1 MINFAFICFQCSLC
15 ENSFCQQA
23 NLERHV
29 KRHQQKYLQN
39 AEGNSERNNIVGG
52 SPGSASIVSQNEGML
67 HEPFSEE
74 DDDDEIVDLET
85 VSTD

>member
-1 MINFAFICFQCSLC
+1 MIKLAFIYFQCSLC

-39 AEGNSERNNIVGG
+39 VEGTNARDTAGG
-52 SPGSASIVSQNEGML
+52 SPGSASILSQNESML
-67 HEPFSEE
+67 RETFSEE
-74 DDDDEIVDLET
+74 DEDDEIVDLET
-85 VSTD
+85 ISAD